1 MRVAERLPAVTRE
14 IVFHRLA
21 RADLFDIYDYIAQ
34 QSGPVRAGGYL
45 GRIEAACYGLKDFPE
60 KGVLRHDIATGVR
73 TWAIE
78 RRTLIVYRLPEG
90 QVEILRI
97 LYGGREFQAGQMPR

>member
-1 MRVAERLPAVTRE
+1 MPNALRPPAVMRE

-21 RADLFDIYDYIAQ
+21 RADLFDIYDYIER
-34 QSGPVRAGGYL
+34 QSDPVRAGNYL
-45 GRIEAACYGLKDFPE
+45 GRIEEACNGLKIFPE
-60 KGVLRHDIATGVR
+60 KGTPRDDMADGVR

-78 RRTLIVYRLPEG
+78 RRVLIVYRLPQV

-97 LYGGREFQAGQMPR
+97 LYAGHDVKASQVPH